1 MCGGD
6 FGRLRSV
13 QQLVKLAL
21 FKLSIV
27 SDFIKCVHLHNLSVL
42 KNRVQQVLN
51 RNENKTGRIRVKQ
64 KKRERKEKKELKK
77 GR

>member
-1 MCGGD
+1 MCGD

-21 FKLSIV
+21 FELSIV
-27 SDFIKCVHLHNLSVL
+27 SDFIKCVHLHKLSVL

-51 RNENKTGRIRVKQ
+51 RNENKTGRIRVK
-64 KKRERKEKKELKK
+64 KRRERKEKKN
-77 GR
+77 